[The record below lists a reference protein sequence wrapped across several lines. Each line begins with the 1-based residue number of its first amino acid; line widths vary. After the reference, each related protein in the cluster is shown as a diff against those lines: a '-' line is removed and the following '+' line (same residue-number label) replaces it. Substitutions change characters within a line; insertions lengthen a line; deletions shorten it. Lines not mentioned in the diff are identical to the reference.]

1 MHLHNFMFV
10 SVLLM
15 ISEGFIVKGPA
26 AHLVVPLGV
35 SAILTCFVDKSLPIE
50 GLMVVWIR
58 ADSNSLVH
66 VFQDGVSVPEAQY
79 QDYRDRAHFFTDQ
92 IQHGNFSL
100 LLNNVTAEDKGFY
113 RCKVYNEHDSSETL
127 VEIKSVERLIV
138 SGSDHSISAY
148 VGYDVTLNCSVD
160 SHITPEEIEELSWK
174 KTDTYQD
181 ILVLLFQKSRI
192 ITHSSHEQYRDRVE
206 FFTDEISKGNFS
218 LRLKSVR
225 TEDQGIYRCHVEAGN
240 FSGNTTVELAQ
251 LGFSALHGMVLM
263 LCIAASGSALLMS
276 VLWYLQHYR
285 SQNTNKAL
293 FLQMLVV
300 CVPNLIM
307 FFAFLFWGVIEGFLN
322 ETVACCA
329 HYFLRP
335 LLLLWAAPHSEH
347 FPGERKTTMHCIVH
361 LQYSLFANVIYS
373 VLFRAFWQ
381 KSVNYAEFDRV
392 LITVLFGIMI
402 LISIINIVFLLAEL
416 IRNKDGRMRAV
427 LDFVSDIGHDVLPP
441 LQLIF
446 LFYAFKAAS
455 HALFVVGV
463 FPLFLT
469 LTRYNWNNA
478 CEKKLECL
486 KSVSRIAWL
495 IFMIVVN
502 VIMVYSHLMA
512 LEKEKDCAGWAC
524 VAAFLQV
531 LWGIVVLK
539 HSFDELDLPYRPVV
553 YLFGSVVVVLVNS
566 VALMAELILK
576 TVNGERAVGDLR
588 NIVFPSECLF
598 ASSVLLLVILEP
610 FIKYNQQCCQNS
622 AESNQASRSHQNHCS
637 QDNAAASDESPST
650 GSHQNQ
656 SSVELHEL
664 RPLLRTQNQESGR
677 SEETEG
683 TDSLVAQTSA
693 ALTGNTSD

>member
-1 MHLHNFMFV
+1 MYLHSCMFM

-26 AHLVVPLGV
+26 APVVVPLGV

-50 GLMVVWIR
+50 GLKVVWIR
-58 ADSNSLVH
+58 TDSNSLVH
-66 VFQDGVSVPEAQY
+66 VFQDGMSVPDAQY
-79 QDYRDRAHFFTDQ
+79 QDYHDRAHFFTDK

-113 RCKVYNEHDSSETL
+113 RCKVYTDHESGETL

-148 VGYDVTLNCSVD
+148 VGNDITLNCSVD
-160 SHITPEEIEELSWK
+160 SHITPEEVSWK
-174 KTDTYQD
+174 KTDTYED

-192 ITHSSHEQYRDRVE
+192 ITHSSHEQYRDRAE
-206 FFTDEISKGNFS
+206 FFTDEIHKGNFS

-225 TEDQGIYRCHVEAGN
+225 TEDQGVYMCHAEAGN

-251 LGFSALHGMVLM
+251 LD
-263 LCIAASGSALLMS
+263 
-276 VLWYLQHYR
+276 
-285 SQNTNKAL
+285 TAL
-293 FLQMLVV
+293 FLQLLVV
-300 CVPNLIM
+300 SVPNLIM
-307 FFAFLFWGVIEGFLN
+307 FFAFLFWGVIEGFQN

-347 FPGERKTTMHCIVH
+347 FPGERKTIIHCIVH

-381 KSVNYAEFDRV
+381 KSVNYAEFDKV

-402 LISIINIVFLLAEL
+402 LISIINIIFLLAEL
-416 IRNKDGRMRAV
+416 IRNKDGPMRAV

-469 LTRYNWNNA
+469 LTRYNWNDA

-486 KSVSRIAWL
+486 QSVRRLAWL

-502 VIMVYSHLMA
+502 VIMVYSYLMA
-512 LEKEKDCAGWAC
+512 LEKEKDCAGWAS

-539 HSFDELDLPYRPVV
+539 HSFDDLDLPYRPVV
-553 YLFGSVVVVLVNS
+553 YLFGSVGVVLVNS

-598 ASSVLLLVILEP
+598 ASSVLFLVILEP
-610 FIKYNQQCCQNS
+610 FIKDNQQCCQNS

-637 QDNAAASDESPST
+637 QDNADASDETPFT

-656 SSVELHEL
+656 STAELHEM
-664 RPLLRTQNQESGR
+664 RPLLRTQYQEAGR
-677 SEETEG
+677 SEETEE
-683 TDSLVAQTSA
+683 TDSVVAQTSS
-693 ALTGNTSD
+693 ALTGNTLS